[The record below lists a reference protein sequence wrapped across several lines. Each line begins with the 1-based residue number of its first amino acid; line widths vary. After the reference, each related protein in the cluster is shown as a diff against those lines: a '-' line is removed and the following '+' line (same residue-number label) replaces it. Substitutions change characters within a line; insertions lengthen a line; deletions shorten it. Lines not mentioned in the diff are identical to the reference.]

1 METWNKLL
9 KGLAVNEHV
18 RCNFFDVA
26 IKFSFAGAIDVYQ
39 QQPSRQMIVTKKTV
53 PIITLASYGIVF

>member
-18 RCNFFDVA
+18 RCDFFDFA
-26 IKFSFAGAIDVYQ
+26 IKFSVVGVVDVYQ
-39 QQPSRQMIVTKKTV
+39 QQPS
-53 PIITLASYGIVF
+53 